1 MRQRATQV
9 QLVCTITLILTTT
22 IYYVLAHVENVWG
35 VAISFGDVSTSAFDS
50 DLYGQLVTD
59 RITILLA
66 MLSIN
71 VSMDS
76 M

>member
-22 IYYVLAHVENVWG
+22 IYYVLAHVENVWD
-35 VAISFGDVSTSAFDS
+35 DVSFQDFTPNTDW

-59 RITILLA
+59 RTTISLA

-71 VSMDS
+71 VSRDS

>member
-22 IYYVLAHVENVWG
+22 IHYVLAHVENVWD
-35 VAISFGDVSTSAFDS
+35 DVSFQDFTPNTDW

-59 RITILLA
+59 RTTISLT

-71 VSMDS
+71 VSRDS